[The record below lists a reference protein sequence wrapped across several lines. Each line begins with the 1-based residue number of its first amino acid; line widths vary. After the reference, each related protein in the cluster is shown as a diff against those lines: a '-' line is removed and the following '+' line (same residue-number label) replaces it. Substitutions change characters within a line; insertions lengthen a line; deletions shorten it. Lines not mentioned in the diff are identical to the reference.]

1 RGRGRGRSVR
11 RCGRKIGR
19 EARRR
24 SRAPLW
30 RGAAA
35 AAPDLVL
42 DAGRDSLRVSGEAF
56 ARELA
61 AAGVVMR
68 YVVVPDTSHGFL
80 DRPAEPIGRGT
91 DRKSTRLNSSHVKI
105 SYAVF
110 CLKKKK
116 KKTKNWRKEP

>member
-1 RGRGRGRSVR
+1 MA
-11 RCGRKIGR
+11 R

-42 DAGRDSLRVSGEAF
+42 DADRDSLRVSGEAF

-80 DRPAEPIGRGT
+80 DRPAEPIGGQLRMQHLRDRGSL
-91 DRKSTRLNSSHVKI
+91 RARRARRPSSRRLPP
-105 SYAVF
+105 
-110 CLKKKK
+110 
-116 KKTKNWRKEP
+116 R